1 MFNALGMDSF
11 APWLL
16 FWATWKTFLLP
27 QKDAWFG
34 LGHLNLSVPSV
45 GGGEGRGGVYAWS
58 QPVRGQEKVP
68 SAEGVG
74 EGWGVSVRAGV
85 D

>member
-1 MFNALGMDSF
+1 MLGVEK
-11 APWLL
+11 AE
-16 FWATWKTFLLP
+16 
-27 QKDAWFG
+27 
-34 LGHLNLSVPSV
+34 V
-45 GGGEGRGGVYAWS
+45 GVYAWS